1 LDIKPIRHTRGEATR
16 QAILDAAETI
26 FAEVGFT
33 TARLEDVAA
42 VVGIRR
48 PSIVYYF
55 SNKQDLYDAVEE
67 DIFAGMHRVALARMA
82 QHARPLDK
90 LLGLLDGWLDFLV
103 ARPSAARIIQR
114 LVADVTPRAGNP
126 TQFSNILLRDV
137 ETVVNEGVAAGDFR
151 PVRPMHVVNAVGSS
165 SLFYVCNGKQLGS
178 SRSYD
183 AADPEELESFRE
195 LLHLLA
201 RAAVAPVPLA

>member
-1 LDIKPIRHTRGEATR
+1 MKPIRHARGEATR
-16 QAILDAAETI
+16 QAILEAAETV

-42 VVGIRR
+42 TVGIRR

-55 SNKQDLYDAVEE
+55 ANKQELYDAVEE
-67 DIFAGMHRVALARMA
+67 DIFASMHHVALGRIA
-82 QHARPLDK
+82 QQDKPIDK
-90 LLGLLDGWLDFLV
+90 LLALLDGWLDFLV

-114 LVADVTPRAGNP
+114 LVADVSPRRGDP

-137 ETVVNEGVAAGDFR
+137 EIVVNEGIAVGDFR
-151 PVRPMHVVNAVGSS
+151 PLPPMHVVNAVGSS
-165 SLFYVCNGKQLGS
+165 SLFYVCNSKQLGS
-178 SRSYD
+178 NRSYD
-183 AADPEELESFRE
+183 AADPGELESFRA

-201 RAAVAPVPLA
+201 RAAVAPERAG

>member
-1 LDIKPIRHTRGEATR
+1 MDIKPIRHTRGEATR

-67 DIFAGMHRVALARMA
+67 DIFAGMHQIALARMA

-126 TQFSNILLRDV
+126 TQFSNVLLRDV

-195 LLHLLA
+195 LLHLLT
-201 RAAVAPVPLA
+201 RAAVAPAPLA

>member
-1 LDIKPIRHTRGEATR
+1 MDIKPIRHSRGEATR

-82 QHARPLDK
+82 QHDKPLDK

-195 LLHLLA
+195 LLHLLT